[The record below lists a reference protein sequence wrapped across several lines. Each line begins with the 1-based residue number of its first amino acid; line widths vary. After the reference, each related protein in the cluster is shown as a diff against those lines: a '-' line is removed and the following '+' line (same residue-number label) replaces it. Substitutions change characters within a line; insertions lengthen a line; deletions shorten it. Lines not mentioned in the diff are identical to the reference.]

1 MNFEIKS
8 VPVEAIAGVTDSYTG
23 DGNTSMDKAVKGY
36 YIKDNQ
42 ELIVES
48 VFIGEKSVKDVIKV
62 QLKDRVCNKI
72 EMATPSAECYNDA
85 GNTVVVAS
93 EEVIQ

>member
-1 MNFEIKS
+1 MDC
-8 VPVEAIAGVTDSYTG
+8 ATDSYTG
-23 DGNTSMDKAVKGY
+23 DGNVSMDKAVKGC
-36 YIKDNQ
+36 YIKDSQ

-48 VFIGEKSVKDVIKV
+48 VFIGEKSVKDVIKA

-72 EMATPSAECYNDA
+72 EMATPGAECYNDA